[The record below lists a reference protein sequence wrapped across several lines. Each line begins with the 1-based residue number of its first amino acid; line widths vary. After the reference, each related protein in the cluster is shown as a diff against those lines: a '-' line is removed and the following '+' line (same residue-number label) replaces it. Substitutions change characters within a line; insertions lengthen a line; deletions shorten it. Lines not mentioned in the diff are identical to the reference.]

1 MADYCEKNRTN
12 PPSFSIPIL
21 YFHFASMTN
30 TTVRLVI
37 RHESAKN
44 KIAFDSGSK
53 QLYKNTVHFESAL
66 SSPENTMAS
75 QAMKITLERI
85 ALFQFTPTHCAQA
98 RAMLGWSVE
107 ELSREA
113 GVSVEAIERFEAR
126 QEVLD
131 VTRLAL
137 AYRLEAE
144 GLVFFPGF
152 APGRGMN
159 VKGCTPNPLGRADF
173 AMVE

>member
-1 MADYCEKNRTN
+1 
-12 PPSFSIPIL
+12 
-21 YFHFASMTN
+21 
-30 TTVRLVI
+30 
-37 RHESAKN
+37 
-44 KIAFDSGSK
+44 
-53 QLYKNTVHFESAL
+53 
-66 SSPENTMAS
+66 MAS

-85 ALFQFTPTHCAQA
+85 ALFQFTPAHCAQA

-113 GVSVEAIERFEAR
+113 GVSVDAIQRFEAKR
-126 QEVLD
+126 EVLD
-131 VTRLAL
+131 VTRLTL
-137 AYRLEAE
+137 AYRFESE

-159 VKGCTPNPLGRADF
+159 VKGSTRNPMGRADF

>member
-1 MADYCEKNRTN
+1 
-12 PPSFSIPIL
+12 
-21 YFHFASMTN
+21 
-30 TTVRLVI
+30 
-37 RHESAKN
+37 
-44 KIAFDSGSK
+44 
-53 QLYKNTVHFESAL
+53 
-66 SSPENTMAS
+66 MAS

-85 ALFQFTPTHCAQA
+85 ALFQFTPAHCAQA

-107 ELSREA
+107 TLSREA
-113 GVSVEAIERFEAR
+113 GVSVQAIERFEAR
-126 QEVLD
+126 REVLD

-137 AYRLEAE
+137 AYRLESE

-159 VKGCTPNPLGRADF
+159 VKGSTPNPMARADY

>member
-1 MADYCEKNRTN
+1 LSGYKGKSE
-12 PPSFSIPIL
+12 I
-21 YFHFASMTN
+21 
-30 TTVRLVI
+30 V
-37 RHESAKN
+37 
-44 KIAFDSGSK
+44 FDSGLK
-53 QLYKNTVHFESAL
+53 QLYKNTVYFQSTL

-85 ALFQFTPTHCAQA
+85 ALFQFTPAHCAQA

-107 ELSREA
+107 ETSRES
-113 GVSVEAIERFEAR
+113 GVSVDAIQRFEAA
-126 QEVLD
+126 QDVLD

-137 AYRLEAE
+137 AYRFESE

-159 VKGCTPNPLGRADF
+159 VKGTTPNPVGRGDF
-173 AMVE
+173 ARVE